1 MKGQRNI
8 RNKWLTVR
16 VSEAEYKCIKVNFEK
31 TTERKLSTYARKVLL
46 GEPLVKEVRDASLQE
61 VIVVLSRLQQDLN
74 GLSNNFNQMVRKLHI
89 SDTQSQLKAW
99 VEMYEKEKQLLFLQI
114 ETINVFIK
122 KSAEKWLQ

>member
-1 MKGQRNI
+1 MNGQKNI

-16 VSEAEYKCIKVNFEK
+16 VSEEEYKSVKGNFES

-46 GEPLVKEVRDASLQE
+46 GKPLVKEVRDASLQE
-61 VIVVLSRLQQDLN
+61 VIVVLSKLQQDLN

-99 VEMYEKEKQLLFLQI
+99 VEMYEKEKQLLFLQV
-114 ETINVFIK
+114 EAINVFIK
-122 KSAEKWLQ
+122 KSAEKWLR